1 VKPFKK
7 GLPEN
12 TKHLLTLNCKM
23 LTGIK
28 KPHNGIKHAQS
39 EAAKN
44 LLQMYYNPL
53 FVQTQ
58 TVQQAVFLS
67 TDLGQLHQSIPFA
80 CLAAKIAAPAYE
92 QSGRGR
98 KPFLK
103 VEGGIALMVLKH
115 YLGLSDELLIERLNT
130 DWCMQYF
137 CGVQLGL
144 RKIKDKNL
152 VSWWRL
158 YLGTHLNIEE
168 LQSVLVKDWKPY
180 MEQTHV
186 TLMDAT
192 CYESH
197 LRYPTAVKL
206 LWECI
211 AKVYNI
217 IQQKRKRLQLRK
229 CRSNYAKHQQ
239 LYMQYQRNRRKSKRK
254 EKKLRKQLLKY
265 LLRLLQGLQ
274 DVQNKQQFA
283 YSNKEKKLLAAIKTV
298 YEQQHQLLYGTNEK
312 VIHRIV
318 SISKPYIRPIVRG
331 KEIKPVEFGA
341 KVHKVQISGI
351 SFIEHLSYEAF
362 NEGTR
367 LKQTV
372 AFHQK
377 HFGKLSQLGADGIY
391 ATNENRRYCSKLGI
405 ATSFVAKGKDGKLSH
420 QKKAMRSAL
429 SIVRGTVLEGSFGNE
444 KNHYLLGKIRAK
456 TQATETAWIFFGMMT
471 ANASIISKRIEQQQ
485 KQQRA

>member
-1 VKPFKK
+1 
-7 GLPEN
+7 
-12 TKHLLTLNCKM
+12 
-23 LTGIK
+23 
-28 KPHNGIKHAQS
+28 
-39 EAAKN
+39 
-44 LLQMYYNPL
+44 MYYNPL
-53 FVQTQ
+53 FLQSPSNQ
-58 TVQQAVFLS
+58 EAAFLS
-67 TDLGQLHQSIPFA
+67 TDLGQLYQSIPFKT
-80 CLAAKIAAPAYE
+80 LAAKIPLPAYE
-92 QSGRGR
+92 KSGRGR

-103 VEGGIALMVLKH
+103 VEGGIALMILKH

-137 CGVQLGL
+137 CGLQLGV

-152 VSWWRL
+152 VSWWRA
-158 YLGTHLNIEE
+158 YLGYHLNIAE
-168 LQSVLVKDWKPY
+168 LQEVLIGTWKPH

-206 LWECI
+206 LWESI
-211 AKVYNI
+211 VKVYGI
-217 IQQKRKRLQLRK
+217 VQQKRNRLKLRSS
-229 CRSNYAKHQQ
+229 RSNYAKHRQ
-239 LYMQYQRNRRKSKRK
+239 LYMLYQRHRKKTKRK

-265 LLRLLQGLQ
+265 LLRLMQGL
-274 DVQNKQQFA
+274 DDLQNKQRFA
-283 YSNKEKKLLAAIKTV
+283 YSNKEKKILAAIKTV
-298 YEQQHQLLYGTNEK
+298 YEQQHELLYGNSEK
-312 VIHRIV
+312 VTHRIV
-318 SISKPYIRPIVRG
+318 SISKPWIRPIIRG

-341 KVHKVQISGI
+341 KVHKVQVSGI

-377 HFGKLSQLGADGIY
+377 HFGRLRQLGADGIY

-405 ATSFVAKGKDGKLSH
+405 ATSFIAKGNDGKLSH

-429 SIVRGTVLEGSFGNE
+429 SAVRATVLEGSFGNE
-444 KNHYLLGKIRAK
+444 KNHYLLDKVKAK
-456 TQATETAWIFFGMMT
+456 TQATEIAWILFGMIA
-471 ANASIISKRIEQQQ
+471 ANASIISKRIAQSQ
-485 KQQRA
+485 KRKRA